1 MEDKNQFLSEYSD
14 KSEKDDISPASNKN
28 AISADLIRGHIN
40 TIILRTLYERD
51 KYGYE
56 IIEEIESK
64 SRGQYTLKQPTLY
77 SALKRLET
85 QGYITAYWK
94 TDEVSLGGRRKYYT
108 LTDSGREITER
119 NQAEWEYSRTVI
131 DNLISDRSFDFSR
144 PAPTPVDF
152 HILKKSTSRVPVVKS
167 EDEKYAVDNPNEKY
181 AYEDRFEAKN
191 EEKYNTEDKPDKET
205 EYSDGLRDIKIIH
218 EVVVVNKNEDSEKES
233 EPETNKNN
241 ESELTEELPEVKID
255 SEIVAVKDEVVYYEA
270 VPSNPPATT
279 PDQLNLSNEPEQQ
292 LSGTAQREDFEDDD
306 ELEEELEETI
316 EQERHEEVPPMDEE
330 QRRRVHENYLRLI
343 SEPVK
348 APPREV
354 EPVPVAEEIDTD
366 KLIYNN
372 KPETERDYRNLINKL
387 YIKTVK
393 RPPQEQTYNKKI
405 VTSNKSE
412 DLEAKAASDGLK
424 INSSDFVISSSNK
437 KSYNRGGALFK
448 SSLIITIVM
457 LLEFTLCLLFKKEL
471 GVSLAY
477 PFAIFAVAGAQL
489 LVFAV
494 LYYTDLGKNS
504 RKPSSALYMTACIV
518 ITVIIIFIIFLV
530 SLLTGINFSSVGN
543 IFAKLVIPCI
553 VAINI
558 PLFGLCFYALSK

>member
-1 MEDKNQFLSEYSD
+1 MLF
-14 KSEKDDISPASNKN
+14 
-28 AISADLIRGHIN
+28 
-40 TIILRTLYERD
+40 
-51 KYGYE
+51 
-56 IIEEIESK
+56 
-64 SRGQYTLKQPTLY
+64 
-77 SALKRLET
+77 
-85 QGYITAYWK
+85 
-94 TDEVSLGGRRKYYT
+94 
-108 LTDSGREITER
+108 
-119 NQAEWEYSRTVI
+119 
-131 DNLISDRSFDFSR
+131 RS
-144 PAPTPVDF
+144 
-152 HILKKSTSRVPVVKS
+152 
-167 EDEKYAVDNPNEKY
+167 
-181 AYEDRFEAKN
+181 
-191 EEKYNTEDKPDKET
+191 
-205 EYSDGLRDIKIIH
+205 
-218 EVVVVNKNEDSEKES
+218 
-233 EPETNKNN
+233 
-241 ESELTEELPEVKID
+241 
-255 SEIVAVKDEVVYYEA
+255 
-270 VPSNPPATT
+270 TT

-292 LSGTAQREDFEDDD
+292 LSGTAQKEDFEDDD

-372 KPETERDYRNLINKL
+372 KPVTERDYRNLINKL

-393 RPPQEQTYNKKI
+393 RPPQEQTYNKKV

-448 SSLIITIVM
+448 SSLIIAIVM

-477 PFAIFAVAGAQL
+477 PFAIFAIAGAQL

>member
-1 MEDKNQFLSEYSD
+1 MDEENKFLSDYSEESD
-14 KSEKDDISPASNKN
+14 KDDSSPASNKN

-56 IIEEIESK
+56 IIEEIENK
-64 SRGQYTLKQPTLY
+64 SRGQYILKQPTLY

-94 TDEVSLGGRRKYYT
+94 TDEVTLGGRRKYYT

-131 DNLISDRSFDFSR
+131 DNLISDRSFDFSQ

-167 EDEKYAVDNPNEKY
+167 EEEKDE
-181 AYEDRFEAKN
+181 YEDKYKYEH
-191 EEKYNTEDKPDKET
+191 EEKHENENG
-205 EYSDGLRDIKIIH
+205 DGLRDIKIIH
-218 EVVVVNKNEDSEKES
+218 EVVVVKEDALEKDTEAETVKSSES
-233 EPETNKNN
+233 EIKED
-241 ESELTEELPEVKID
+241 LPEVKID

-279 PDQLNLSNEPEQQ
+279 PDQLSQPSVQREQYPVV
-292 LSGTAQREDFEDDD
+292 TAQAKTYESDD
-306 ELEEELEETI
+306 ELEEELDEEI
-316 EQERHEEVPPMDEE
+316 EQRRFEEVPPMDEE

-354 EPVPVAEEIDTD
+354 EPVPVSEEIDTD

-387 YIKTVK
+387 YVKTVK
-393 RPPQEQTYNKKI
+393 RPPQEQNYGKR
-405 VTSNKSE
+405 VAPSGKSE

-424 INSSDFVISSSNK
+424 INSSEFVISGSNK
-437 KSYNRGGALFK
+437 KSYNRGSALLK
-448 SSLIITIVM
+448 SSLIITIVL

-471 GVSLAY
+471 GISLAY
-477 PFAIFAVAGAQL
+477 PFVIFAIAAAQL
-489 LVFAV
+489 LIFGV

-504 RKPSSALYMTACIV
+504 RKPASALYMSACIV
-518 ITVIIIFIIFLV
+518 VTVIIIFIIFLV
-530 SLLTGINFSSVGN
+530 SLLTGINFSSAGN
-543 IFAKLVIPCI
+543 VFAKLVIPCI
-553 VAINI
+553 VALNI
-558 PLFGLCFYALSK
+558 PIFGLCFLSLITI